1 MNFTIGLQEN
11 WLQLRISEQVHCV
24 NFTPLRAFWFFR
36 IVHGGG

>member
-1 MNFTIGLQEN
+1 LAAITHFGAL
-11 WLQLRISEQVHCV
+11 VHCV